1 MKNFTAISCLS
12 VMLTTFAIA
21 EETPTPETP
30 GISIHEMFKLRQ
42 MWDDL
47 QNNSKKDFSLTV
59 RPNEICLKNNQ
70 SNEEA
75 CIHKAILAEMIF
87 EAVKSGQT
95 QILAELEKILTKF
108 KQTDLPEFN
117 VGLKVN
123 NPVTD
128 FDKNHRRIINPNDRP
143 SVNLKASTA
152 TGSFTAE
159 SDTQVNSPREV
170 KVRQTLYVDKKVD
183 VQVEGEFDPRK
194 GQFTDYML
202 HMKNLEPKD

>member
-1 MKNFTAISCLS
+1 
-12 VMLTTFAIA
+12 MLATFAIA
-21 EETPTPETP
+21 EDTPQAP
-30 GISIHEMFKLRQ
+30 GISIHDMFKLRQ

-47 QNNSKKDFSLTV
+47 QNNSKKDFSLNI
-59 RPNEICLKNNQ
+59 RPNDICFKNHVR
-70 SNEEA
+70 EEEV

-95 QILAELEKILTKF
+95 QMLADLEKILTKF

-123 NPVTD
+123 NPAMR
-128 FDKNHRRIINPNDRP
+128 FDKNHRPIIDPNDRP
-143 SVNLKASTA
+143 GCNFTVA
-152 TGSFTAE
+152 TPTESFVAKSE
-159 SDTQVNSPREV
+159 SHMNSPREV
-170 KVRQTLYVDKKVD
+170 KICQTLHVDEKVD
-183 VQVEGEFDPRK
+183 VQVAGEFDPRK